1 MDNSGGNESASPAS
15 NLKAYTEMRLA
26 FEEKR
31 REHERKTA
39 LNSALK
45 EEERQKMG
53 KNAFFKLMSRNATA
67 DSARTATSPD
77 HVQRPY
83 EGAST
88 ARELELSAQLEN
100 IRVGFSYQQPLFKL
114 NSCRKNSKT

>member
-1 MDNSGGNESASPAS
+1 MNGQGS

-31 REHERKTA
+31 REHERKSA

-45 EEERQKMG
+45 EEERLKLG
-53 KNAFFKLMSRNATA
+53 KNAFFKLMSNKNP
-67 DSARTATSPD
+67 SPGSNSNEQSTSEQTP
-77 HVQRPY
+77 QRY

-88 ARELELSAQLEN
+88 ARELELTAQLED
-100 IRVGFSYQQPLFKL
+100 IRVSA
-114 NSCRKNSKT
+114 